1 MAIIINK
8 SQVLRVLT
16 KPRTCIEI
24 NLKAKSTLEEVI
36 GLMPKGIRG
45 KRGVYQTVILI
56 TFWFFSVHA

>member
-1 MAIIINK
+1 MAIIINT
-8 SQVLRVLT
+8 SRVLRVLT

-45 KRGVYQTVILI
+45 KREFIRQ
-56 TFWFFSVHA
+56 SS